1 MLPVACRLLSREA
14 WKVKGT
20 ELRENGRAR
29 AGALF
34 LHSPSSKLRNKRV
47 HSPSPA
53 VLELAFLSL
62 VTVVNNHRFTE
73 FLDPVFLKKIQLF
86 FIGDFHGFTL
96 LLHQVSWKLSHYF
109 ASFVGW
115 IVDFG
120 FNFFWVSFVLNFLI
134 RLFLQTWIYSETRI
148 PNFRSK
154 MD

>member
-34 LHSPSSKLRNKRV
+34 LWPSSKLRNKRV

-62 VTVVNNHRFTE
+62 VTVVNNHPFTE

-86 FIGDFHGFTL
+86 FIGDFHGFTQL
-96 LLHQVSWKLSHYF
+96 FHQVSSKLLHYF
-109 ASFVGW
+109 ASFVAW

-120 FNFFWVSFVLNFLI
+120 FNFFWLGFVLNFLW
-134 RLFLQTWIYSETRI
+134 LSVAWKT
-148 PNFRSK
+148 SK
-154 MD
+154 K